1 MDPKPR
7 PNHRRYVQLLQRM
20 TPGERLAKVFELSE
34 MTKQLFLDGL
44 RARHPH
50 LSDEEIRRLAVQIRA
65 KRR

>member
-7 PNHRRYVQLLQRM
+7 PNHRRYIQLLQRM

-44 RARHPH
+44 RARHPQ

-65 KRR
+65 TRR